1 MVHGDLLCSDL
12 QAFIKCDDNY
22 LLLLFSNMKSEH
34 TINMCKR
41 SEMYM
46 AYILYPVY
54 SLFCISI
61 YLLEYSLL
69 HAYTIDKLLCRMN
82 LETGNYFLY

>member
-1 MVHGDLLCSDL
+1 ML
-12 QAFIKCDDNY
+12 
-22 LLLLFSNMKSEH
+22 
-34 TINMCKR
+34 CKR

-46 AYILYPVY
+46 AYFLYPVY

-69 HAYTIDKLLCRMN
+69 RAYMIDKLLYKMN
-82 LETGNYFLY
+82 LKTGYYFLY